1 MLEVADIFRL
11 HGPDYRAQFG
21 NQMLPSHRRA
31 MQDIEQ
37 CRTAAL
43 GGQLY
48 YCAQCDEQRYSY
60 HSCKNRHCPKC
71 QNDQANLWLQ
81 EQQNLLLP
89 GPHFMVTF
97 TLPEELRAVARRN
110 QKLIYNLLFR
120 ASSQALLKLA
130 QDPRFVGAQKRG
142 PRAGSPRGVLVGMVG
157 VLHTWTRQLLCHPH
171 VHYIV
176 TGGGLSADA
185 RWRSSRPDFLVPVKA
200 LSLIFRAK
208 FRDQLKKSD
217 LFAAVDQQAWKKKW
231 VVHSQPVGSGESA
244 FKYLA
249 PYIFRVALSNNRL
262 RQLHD
267 GQVTFS
273 YKESATD
280 QLKRCTLTAQE
291 FIRRFLQH
299 VLPNRFIKVRYYGLL
314 SPGNRHL
321 LAQARL
327 LLATHNSPTQPPAIL
342 PAEQLAI
349 GNPQSAI
356 LTCPHCGGPLTLLG
370 PIARGR
376 AP

>member
-11 HGPDYRAQFG
+11 HGPQYREQFG
-21 NQMLPSHRRA
+21 ARMLPSHLRA

-37 CRTAAL
+37 CRTADL

-48 YCAQCDEQRYSY
+48 FCNQCQEQRYSY

-71 QNDQANLWLQ
+71 QNEQANQWLQ
-81 EQQNLLLP
+81 QQQNLLLP
-89 GPHFMVTF
+89 IPYFMVTF
-97 TLPEELRAVARRN
+97 TLPEELRAVARSN

-120 ASSQALLKLA
+120 ASSAALLKLA
-130 QDPRFVGAQKRG
+130 QDPRFVGAQI
-142 PRAGSPRGVLVGMVG
+142 GMVG
-157 VLHTWTRQLLCHPH
+157 VLHTWTRQLLYHPH

-176 TGGGLSADA
+176 TGGGLTSDG
-185 RWRSSRPDFLVPVKA
+185 RWLSSRPDFLVPVKA

-208 FRDQLKKSD
+208 FRDQLQKSE
-217 LFAAVDQQAWKKKW
+217 LFNQVDPQAWKKKW
-231 VVHSQPVGSGESA
+231 VVHSEPVGSGAAA

-273 YKESATD
+273 YQESATD
-280 QLKRCTLTAQE
+280 QLKSCTVTAQE

-299 VLPNRFIKVRYYGLL
+299 VLPPRFIKVRYYGLL
-314 SPGNRHL
+314 SPAHRHRLQKARQL
-321 LAQARL
+321 L
-327 LLATHNSPTQPPAIL
+327 PAITPKLKSEVVKTTAPL
-342 PAEQLAI
+342 PRLC
-349 GNPQSAI
+349 
-356 LTCPHCGGPLTLLG
+356 CPLCRGPLTLLA
-370 PIARGR
+370 PIPRGR
-376 AP
+376 PP